1 MFLFIPPQARC
12 PLQVPHQNSLQ
23 QHEAAVRFIVVYGR
37 SMAAPQA
44 LPVPL
49 ADDEPLLQLLQ
60 HPSFHLDALYVHCNP
75 ATEPQSKCQ
84 EVYNYLLELKC
95 NARATWYLLEL
106 PQSARVLGKHL
117 ALLLAHSGQRQ
128 EQTQLAQRMYHILD
142 GTGAVKTPAA
152 AAAAS
157 SAASSAA
164 AGSSNSSGSNSGGI
178 NSSTQRSPER
188 SGGPNKDTAY
198 V

>member
-1 MFLFIPPQARC
+1 MFLVCFCLYLLATPQARC
-12 PLQVPHQNSLQ
+12 PLQVPPHNSLQ

-44 LPVPL
+44 LPMPL
-49 ADDEPLLQLLQ
+49 ADDEPLQQLLQ
-60 HPSFHLDALYVHCNP
+60 HRSFHLDALYVHCNP

-84 EVYNYLLELKC
+84 EVYNYLHGLRC
-95 NARATWYLLEL
+95 SARATWYLLEQ
-106 PQSARVLGKHL
+106 PQSAKLLGKHL

-128 EQTQLAQRMYHILD
+128 EQTQLAQRMFRTLD
-142 GTGAVKTPAA
+142 GTGAAKTAPAA

-157 SAASSAA
+157 SAT
-164 AGSSNSSGSNSGGI
+164 GSSNSSSSNS
-178 NSSTQRSPER
+178 SAQRSPER
-188 SGGPNKDTAY
+188 SSGLSKDFAL